1 MPAPGG
7 EQDCELGGAGLGLF
21 VHDLSPTC
29 HTIGPRQRN
38 CYRYG
43 HTLLSAGHTRTYRKQ
58 PLNASLF
65 QTVLPGA
72 QMVFEG
78 GHGGHGRWRPTVGWR
93 RTGGRQALSLA
104 LSKAHVSFF
113 VVVGLC

>member
-1 MPAPGG
+1 MGQG
-7 EQDCELGGAGLGLF
+7 WVCLF
-21 VHDLSPTC
+21 TTVSPTC

-43 HTLLSAGHTRTYRKQ
+43 HTLLGAGHTRTYRKQ

-65 QTVLPGA
+65 QTVLPGP

-78 GHGGHGRWRPTVGWR
+78 GHGGHGAVEAHGGLGEDRGGGW
-93 RTGGRQALSLA
+93 GGQALSLA